1 MNTEKPRKSLIQ
13 LTSETKVRDPAAHAR
28 HQVVELDKTAKRSQ
42 ARRKACHDSIEAD
55 KKEISHIDEQ
65 IRRYTKQSSGYIIRI
80 VSSSVMTS
88 DCFQAEGKV

>member
-65 IRRYTKQSSGYIIRI
+65 IRRY
-80 VSSSVMTS
+80 
-88 DCFQAEGKV
+88 

>member
-1 MNTEKPRKSLIQ
+1 MNSDKPRKSLIQ

-55 KKEISHIDEQ
+55 KKEILHIDEQ
-65 IRRYTKQSSGYIIRI
+65 IQRCSIFILYIHGIQYFCI
-80 VSSSVMTS
+80 VCTI
-88 DCFQAEGKV
+88 D